1 MNRDHPPFSQQRG
14 LPAWPLAPQNFFLIT
29 PLFVIIVMINS
40 TVAMVHQFFHQR
52 FFRLAILRPL
62 TTYARQL
69 PVPSLR
75 PPRRREDT

>member
-1 MNRDHPPFSQQRG
+1 MVKQIS
-14 LPAWPLAPQNFFLIT
+14 FLIT
-29 PLFVIIVMINS
+29 PLFVIIATINS

-62 TTYARQL
+62 TTYARQA

-75 PPRRREDT
+75 PASRREDT